1 MKNLFS
7 KITGKTAR
15 HEYDDL
21 NRQIAEADKLIAP
34 FNDELFERQTALA
47 KSKAVFHDQPSR
59 ENLLA
64 WERAHVA
71 VIGAKSAS
79 SFDSCFTPLQLI
91 RGEIE
96 SQIKLSKNQLKN
108 SSDAMKLY
116 SRCLRDVAD
125 GLRQTIAHK
134 KAEVSEKFANSGV
147 QFDIDQ
153 VAPIPLWNS
162 RVGHIEKLIGDL
174 QMKLALPSV
183 VMRDALVDECRAAIE
198 ADHLNAPAPAAPAPR
213 QFPQQGFPPGYRE
226 PGEPIPEPVVVQ
238 VTPRPEPVT
247 LAPLH
252 PLAIEPPGL
261 VALRERQ
268 QAEAV
273 KEAAAKQVQEPVA
286 AGV

>member
-1 MKNLFS
+1 MKTLLN

-21 NRQIAEADKLIAP
+21 NRQIAEIDKLIAP

-47 KSKAVFHDQPSR
+47 KSKAVYHEQPSL

-108 SSDAMKLY
+108 SPDAMKLY
-116 SRCLRDVAD
+116 SRCLHDVAD

-174 QMKLALPSV
+174 QMKLALPSA
-183 VMRDALVDECRAAIE
+183 VMRDGLIDEAREAIE
-198 ADHLNAPAPAAPAPR
+198 ADHRNAPAPAAVAPR
-213 QFPQQGFPPGYRE
+213 PQQGYPPGYHI
-226 PGEPIPEPVVVQ
+226 PGAPLPEPVVQ
-238 VTPRPEPVT
+238 ITPRLEPVT

-268 QAEAV
+268 QAEGLQQR
-273 KEAAAKQVQEPVA
+273 QVQEPVA